1 MKKLDAA
8 KICAAAQIPRERL
21 VLLDTVDS
29 TNLLAK
35 KLAAQG
41 VAHGTAVLAETQSA
55 GRGRMGRTFLSP
67 QGGLYLSVILRPASP
82 AEDLLPLTALL
93 AVAACDAVEKT
104 CAFRPQIKWLNDLVA
119 KDKKV
124 AGILTELVLDANG
137 AVSAAVCGI
146 GINCLTAEEAF
157 SPEVRAMATS
167 LSAVTGE
174 ETDRNTLAGR
184 LISNF
189 SRVLDPA
196 QRAALMTQYR
206 RDCMT
211 LGKTVRV
218 VRGEETYVATAQHV
232 DDDGAL
238 WVLTETGERKKV
250 LSGEVSV
257 RGLYGYATPLH
268 NDENVV

>member
-1 MKKLDAA
+1 
-8 KICAAAQIPRERL
+8 
-21 VLLDTVDS
+21 
-29 TNLLAK
+29 
-35 KLAAQG
+35 
-41 VAHGTAVLAETQSA
+41 
-55 GRGRMGRTFLSP
+55 MGRSFLSP
-67 QGGLYLSVILRPASP
+67 EGGIYLSVILRPQGS

-93 AVAACDAVEKT
+93 AAVACDAVEEA
-104 CAFRPQIKWLNDLVA
+104 CGFRPQIKWLNDLVA
-119 KDKKV
+119 GDKKL
-124 AGILTELVLDANG
+124 AGILTELVLDSAG
-137 AVSAAVCGI
+137 GVTAAVCGI
-146 GINCLTAEEAF
+146 GINCLNTEDAF

-167 LSAVTGE
+167 LAAVTGKE
-174 ETDRNTLAGR
+174 PDRNALAGL
-184 LISNF
+184 LI
-189 SRVLDPA
+189 RKIADVLQPA
-196 QRAALMTQYR
+196 QRTALMTQYR

-218 VRGEETYVATAQHV
+218 VRGDESYIATAQHI

>member
-1 MKKLDAA
+1 MKKLDAT
-8 KICAAAQIPRERL
+8 KICAVAQIPRERL

-41 VAHGTAVLAETQSA
+41 AAHGTAVLSETQSA
-55 GRGRMGRTFLSP
+55 GRGRMGRSFLSP
-67 QGGLYLSVILRPASP
+67 EGGIYLSVILRPEGT

-93 AVAACDAVEKT
+93 AAVACDAVEEV

-119 KDKKV
+119 GDKKL
-124 AGILTELVLDANG
+124 AGILTELVLDGTGN
-137 AVSAAVCGI
+137 VTAAVCGI
-146 GINCLTAEEAF
+146 GINCLAAEDAF

-167 LSAVTGE
+167 LSAVTGA
-174 ETDRNTLAGR
+174 ETDRDALAGL
-184 LISNF
+184 LIDKI
-189 SRVLDPA
+189 SRVLRSE
-196 QRAALMTQYR
+196 QKTALMAQYR

-218 VRGEETYVATAQHV
+218 VRGDESYIATAQHV

-268 NDENVV
+268 NGENVV